1 MKKILI
7 TGANGLLGTN
17 LAWHLFRIGY
27 KVHLFVRPGGDL
39 RGLDGLPAH
48 ITYGRIDNAGQVNEA
63 VAGCDYVVHAASIT
77 DQWGVDFEEYERINY
92 KGTRHVVAAC
102 LEHGIEKLIHV
113 STANTIGPG
122 TREQPGTE
130 LNGFSLFQADSGYIN
145 SKYLAQ
151 QFVQEQVQAKGLP
164 AVIVN
169 PTFIIGPRDYKP
181 SSGKLLLHGLNK
193 KLLFYPPGGK
203 NFVYVEDVCQGIV
216 NALHLGEPGNCYL
229 LAGHN
234 HTYKEFFSLLNHL
247 SEQRPLMIGLPAW
260 LLKAAGLLGS
270 LKGIITGKPGRL
282 TWSAA
287 YLLCLDN
294 YYAGDKAAVD
304 LRVNYTPMEIALS
317 KALSWFRANH
327 YIY

>member
-17 LAWHLFRIGY
+17 LAWHLYRLGY
-27 KVHLFVRPGGDL
+27 QVHLFVRPGADL
-39 RGLDGLPAH
+39 RGLAGMPAQV
-48 ITYGRIDNAGQVNEA
+48 IYGRIDHAEQVSAA
-63 VAGCDYVVHAASIT
+63 VSGCQYVVHAASIT
-77 DQWGVDFEEYERINY
+77 DQWGIGFEDYERVNF
-92 KGTRHVVAAC
+92 KGTRHIVAAC
-102 LEHGIEKLIHV
+102 LEHQIEKLIHV

-122 TREQPGTE
+122 TRHQPGTE

-151 QFVQEQVQAKGLP
+151 QYVQEQVQARALP
-164 AVIVN
+164 AIIIN

-181 SSGKLLLHGLNK
+181 SSGKLLLHGLRK
-193 KLLFYPPGGK
+193 RLLLYPPGGK
-203 NFVYVEDVCQGIV
+203 NFVYVDDVCQGII
-216 NALHLGEPGNCYL
+216 NAIHLGEPGNCYL

-234 HTYKEFFSLLNHL
+234 HTYKEFFQLLNRL
-247 SEQRPLMIGLPAW
+247 AEQRPFMFRIPAW
-260 LLKAAGLLGS
+260 VLKTAGLMGS
-270 LKGIITGKPGRL
+270 LKGILTGKPGKL

-287 YLLCLDN
+287 YLLCMGN
-294 YYAGDKAAVD
+294 YYSGEKAGID

-317 KALSWFRANH
+317 KALNWFRANH